1 MEWKEIAGTV
11 GKVAATVAPLLGGP
25 VGVAASI
32 GAQIAGAIGAENT
45 PEAVASALQSQD
57 AALKLQ
63 DWAFQEREQIRQAH
77 IELQKLDLEQYK
89 AELADRQSARAEH
102 QDHWMPSAITLALL
116 VAVCIPLGMLFFFS
130 PPTGSNQLILVV
142 LGALLPKLS
151 DAISYWVGG
160 TKDGADK
167 DKLISTQLTA
177 KFTGNKG

>member
-1 MEWKEIAGTV
+1 MDWKDIAGTV

-32 GAQIAGAIGAENT
+32 GAQIAGAIGSDNT
-45 PEAVASALQSQD
+45 PEAVAQALQTPD

-63 DWAFQEREQIRQAH
+63 QWAHEEREQIRQGH
-77 IELQKLDLEQYK
+77 IRMQELDVEQHK
-89 AELADRQSARAEH
+89 ADLADRQNARTEH

-116 VAVCIPLGMLFFFS
+116 AAVCIPLGMLFFVS

-142 LGALLPKLS
+142 LGYLLPKLS

-160 TKDGADK
+160 MKDGENK
-167 DKLISTQLTA
+167 DKLISSVMT